1 MISNATQPTL
11 DELQAHLLRSPF
23 HQLFNPQ
30 VMSIDHDQLTLVV
43 KAQMSEVLERQPD
56 TNQWHGGAIA
66 ALVDTVGCYAL
77 TLLGAEPLPTIN
89 FRTDYL
95 RPAIKT
101 SLVATAVVRQAGNA
115 IGVVDVD
122 INNDAGKLVA
132 LGRGSYSMIP
142 FNKAIPE

>member
-1 MISNATQPTL
+1 MINISTQPTL
-11 DELQAHLLRSPF
+11 DELQAHLLRSAF

-30 VMSIDHDQLTLVV
+30 VIAVDHQQLTLVV
-43 KAQMSEVLERQPD
+43 KAHMSEALERQPD

-101 SLVATAVVRQAGNA
+101 SLVATAVVRQAGNS

-122 INNDAGKLVA
+122 INNDADKLVA
-132 LGRGSYSMIP
+132 LGRGCYSMIP
-142 FNKAIPE
+142 FNQATAE